1 MPHNDTV
8 HNNDLCLH
16 SVTLTDNNA
25 VCLDNATL
33 NTENY
38 TVDNGGNETIGDE
51 ANLVV
56 VYLSFVLICGILLS
70 TCCCLIAVKIM
81 ARCRKLPLSIRVL
94 SVNFLIA
101 FVMIGASNF
110 LSSVILKT
118 ISQDSRYYLDG
129 FIMRMVLF
137 SVFMSVLWCSMGA
150 VVIERFIAI
159 EFPYHYVKLNKKTT
173 LCSIIVF
180 IWTINTIVPCV
191 LVVSNWLKFCGANKF
206 LHECNGFALLRPF
219 RIFVASISCVC
230 FAATVVVYSKIS
242 HSIVRQTREERAL
255 QVQNTV
261 QLSTQNSA
269 TQFTSTKTILII
281 ILSFIVLQFPYLFF
295 NILTEL
301 RPEFREIDRRKIMI
315 FITSLCHE
323 INVYVTLFLYIWK
336 LSECKMHLYYMF
348 SKLNNKYKPKAESLR
363 LEVYNIVTFE
373 KNTNV
378 I

>member
-1 MPHNDTV
+1 
-8 HNNDLCLH
+8 
-16 SVTLTDNNA
+16 
-25 VCLDNATL
+25 
-33 NTENY
+33 
-38 TVDNGGNETIGDE
+38 
-51 ANLVV
+51 
-56 VYLSFVLICGILLS
+56 
-70 TCCCLIAVKIM
+70 M

-173 LCSIIVF
+173 LCFVIVF
-180 IWTINTIVPCV
+180 IWTFNTIVPCV

-219 RIFVASISCVC
+219 RIFVASISCIC

-261 QLSTQNSA
+261 QQSTQNSA

-373 KNTNV
+373 KKTNV